1 MRSVLIP
8 SDKAFKGSLHY
19 SGKVK
24 ISDYVSVF
32 LIVSISLIGTIYI
45 LSFVLLE
52 FGEYTY
58 ISFFLILVILSL
70 SILSYILFGLKDRK
84 SLLEKSRHLYL
95 YILLSITLGALIF
108 FFCGLYGAQYIRE
121 YAFFLALAY
130 ILMVYL
136 PITIIGL
143 VLLLSFLTSSYSGA
157 IKPKYIVISVV
168 VMAVCSSIPLIIME
182 EETNPTYVVRLNVE
196 KVDISDDG
204 ETLLILASKPGYSIE
219 GHGELYELLQIW
231 NLSSKMLIHNSS
243 INCSV
248 SASLSPDGQY
258 YVIEKDYGSTSSFKV
273 YRVQDDQ
280 KVFEIGDTNGLC
292 WFPDGRRMLVA
303 KYGMIRIY
311 NSSNFFLERSIELPP
326 NLTSSNFNLHSLEK
340 SILISTY
347 HDIWIIDATNQTVSW
362 SKRFDDEIV
371 KISVSPDKGLMQ
383 LVTLRNGKY
392 FITLLSLSDGEII
405 KGNVTFEGME
415 CRYFEKQHMGKTMLV
430 FILSYRIESGRKGL
444 LDAKFDKIFIRN
456 ETIRERSYNFF
467 LRKRE
472 TDTIIHV
479 YNLSGPERVFRVSMS
494 PSSFDATPDGRI
506 VAIGYF
512 DGNVDIIDMETGET
526 IFNIKTPL
534 YVMKRGVPGFIT
546 YLALIALVIIVATR
560 KLRKW

>member
-1 MRSVLIP
+1 M
-8 SDKAFKGSLHY
+8 
-19 SGKVK
+19 K
-24 ISDYVSVF
+24 ISDCVSAL
-32 LIVSISLIGTIYI
+32 LIASISLIGTIYI
-45 LSFVLLE
+45 LSFILLE
-52 FGEYTY
+52 FGECTY
-58 ISFFLILVILSL
+58 ISFFLILIILSL

-84 SLLEKSRHLYL
+84 SLREKSRHLYL

-121 YAFFLALAY
+121 YAFLLALVY

-143 VLLLSFLTSSYSGA
+143 VLLLSFLTSSYSGI
-157 IKPKYIVISVV
+157 IKPKYVVISVV

-182 EETNPTYVVRLNVE
+182 EETNPTYIGRLDVE

-204 ETLLILASKPGYSIE
+204 KTLLILAKPRYSIE
-219 GHGELYELLQIW
+219 GKSELYELLQIW
-231 NLSSKMLIHNSS
+231 DLSSKMLIHNSS

-273 YRVQDDQ
+273 YRVQDNQ
-280 KVFEIGDTNGLC
+280 KVFEIGDANGLC
-292 WFPDGRRMLVA
+292 WSPDGKRMLVA

-311 NSSNFFLERSIELPP
+311 NSSNFSLERSIKLPS
-326 NLTSSNFNLHSLEK
+326 NLTSSSFNLYSLGK
-340 SILISTY
+340 SILIYTY
-347 HDIWIIDATNQTVSW
+347 HDIWIINATNQTVSW

-371 KISVSPDKGLMQ
+371 KISVSPDNGLIQ
-383 LVTLRNGKY
+383 LVTLRKEKY

-415 CRYFEKQHMGKTMLV
+415 CRYFEKQRTGKTMLV

-444 LDAKFDKIFIRN
+444 LDARFDKIFIRN

-467 LRKRE
+467 LGKRE

-479 YNLSGPERVFRVSMS
+479 YNLSGPERVFSCLLYTS
-494 PSSFDATPDGRI
+494 PSPRD
-506 VAIGYF
+506 
-512 DGNVDIIDMETGET
+512 
-526 IFNIKTPL
+526 
-534 YVMKRGVPGFIT
+534 RG
-546 YLALIALVIIVATR
+546 
-560 KLRKW
+560 

>member
-1 MRSVLIP
+1 
-8 SDKAFKGSLHY
+8 
-19 SGKVK
+19 VK
-24 ISDYVSVF
+24 ISDCVSAL
-32 LIVSISLIGTIYI
+32 LIASISLIGTIYI
-45 LSFVLLE
+45 LSFILLE

-58 ISFFLILVILSL
+58 ISFFLILIILSL

-95 YILLSITLGALIF
+95 YILLSVTLGALIF

-143 VLLLSFLTSSYSGA
+143 VLLLSLLTSSYSGI
-157 IKPKYIVISVV
+157 IKPKYVVISVV

-182 EETNPTYVVRLNVE
+182 EETNPTYIGRLNVE
-196 KVDISDDG
+196 KLDISDDG
-204 ETLLILASKPGYSIE
+204 KTLLILAKPRYSIE
-219 GHGELYELLQIW
+219 GKSELYELLQIW

-273 YRVQDDQ
+273 YRVQDNQ
-280 KVFEIGDTNGLC
+280 KVFEIGDANGLC
-292 WFPDGRRMLVA
+292 WSPDGKRMLVA

-311 NSSNFFLERSIELPP
+311 NSSNFSLERSMELPS
-326 NLTSSNFNLHSLEK
+326 NLTSSNFNLYSLEK
-340 SILISTY
+340 SILIYTY
-347 HDIWIIDATNQTVSW
+347 HDIWIMDATNQTVSW

-371 KISVSPDKGLMQ
+371 KVSVSPDNGLIQ
-383 LVTLRNGKY
+383 LVTLRKEKY

-415 CRYFEKQHMGKTMLV
+415 CRYFEKQHTGKTMLV
-430 FILSYRIESGRKGL
+430 FILSYRIESSRKGL
-444 LDAKFDKIFIRN
+444 LDARFDKIFIRN
-456 ETIRERSYNFF
+456 ETTRERSYNFF

-479 YNLSGPERVFRVSMS
+479 YNLSGPERVFRVNETI
-494 PSSFDATPDGRI
+494 SSFDATPDGRI

-512 DGNVDIIDMETGET
+512 DGKVDIIDMETGET
-526 IFNIKTPL
+526 IFNIKMPL

-546 YLALIALVIIVATR
+546 YLALIALVIVVAIR
-560 KLRKW
+560 KLRK